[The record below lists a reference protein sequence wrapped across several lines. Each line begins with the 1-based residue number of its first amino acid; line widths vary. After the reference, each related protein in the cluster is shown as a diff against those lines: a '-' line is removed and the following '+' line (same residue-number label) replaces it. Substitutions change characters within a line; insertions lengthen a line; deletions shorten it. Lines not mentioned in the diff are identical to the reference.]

1 MNFTVAD
8 MLAGGI
14 SITKTFFHWG
24 DTMIANFR
32 NIPWIHTGVPF
43 LTLCYLLVSSDISD
57 KYFYDFST
65 ASTRQVF

>member
-8 MLAGGI
+8 MLAGGII

-43 LTLCYLLVSSDISD
+43 LYSLPSSC
-57 KYFYDFST
+57 FL
-65 ASTRQVF
+65 